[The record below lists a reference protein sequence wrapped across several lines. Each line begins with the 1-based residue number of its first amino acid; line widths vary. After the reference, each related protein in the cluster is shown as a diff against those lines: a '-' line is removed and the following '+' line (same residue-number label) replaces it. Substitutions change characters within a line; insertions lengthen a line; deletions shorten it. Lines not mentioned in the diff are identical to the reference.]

1 MINYNKK
8 DDNIPQIEQIFKSHD
23 NDLLKYNYRIYGLKN
38 EDNPLLLL
46 EYNPNIVFI
55 STDKF
60 DFLTHLFNKN
70 KIETNF
76 EILNEERDKIYIGLR
91 RDLRE
96 FPEFCSKL
104 LLTIIYYLEGNL
116 KIRKNSKIPQIPK
129 LKKKEEQKITE
140 IKIQSLCTDLVPDLR
155 GPERVILPKIFNEV
169 GEHVPF

>member
-1 MINYNKK
+1 MISYNKK
-8 DDNIPQIEQIFKSHD
+8 DDNIPQIEQIIKSHD
-23 NDLLKYNYRIYGLKN
+23 NNLLKYNYRIYGLKN

-76 EILNEERDKIYIGLR
+76 EILNDARVNIYIGLR

-116 KIRKNSKIPQIPK
+116 KIRKNSKIPKIPK
-129 LKKKEEQKITE
+129 LKKKTEEQKEQKVTE
-140 IKIQSLCTDLVPDLR
+140 IKIDDKSRIGLIELINPYI
-155 GPERVILPKIFNEV
+155 EREIIEYKF
-169 GEHVPF
+169 